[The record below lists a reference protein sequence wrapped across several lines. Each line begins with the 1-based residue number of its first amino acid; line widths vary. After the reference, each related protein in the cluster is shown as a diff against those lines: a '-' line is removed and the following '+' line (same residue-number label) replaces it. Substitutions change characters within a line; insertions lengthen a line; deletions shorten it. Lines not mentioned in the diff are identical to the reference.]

1 MSTYK
6 AVRKLSVALL
16 LVFAAGRTAGAQ
28 SLQFPLQFDFLN
40 PGARSL
46 ALGSAFAG
54 LADDATAA
62 FTNPAGLTQL
72 ARMEASFEGRGRRL
86 ETPFLL
92 GGRLSGTVTNQGL
105 DTISGPAFSNVID
118 TNGSVGFLSF
128 VYPKKNWAIAGYTHD
143 LLHVHEDFETT
154 GVFQQTTFAGVRL
167 DAREL
172 PQTGSRDVKIRN
184 FGVSAAYRFSG
195 GVAIGAGF
203 STYKLKLTSV
213 FKRFD
218 TNGFYGP
225 ADFSRE
231 AAQATQDA
239 DDIGFGGSIGL
250 LWTISP
256 KVRVGTVFRTGP
268 TFDFDVTERA
278 QPGSPVLASSG
289 VFRVPNTFSAGLVVR
304 PTDALTITSEYTRV
318 QYSRL
323 EEDFVTAQ
331 AKSSGR
337 QDQFF
342 LEDGNEVHGGVE
354 YVFTNVSKNPAIRFG
369 AWFDPDHSVQFKKSS
384 ANDSFDERLSVALSQ
399 GKDLVHYTF
408 GGGVPFS
415 DRFEVNG
422 AADLTSRTR
431 VFSGSVV
438 VRF

>member
-1 MSTYK
+1 VPTHR
-6 AVRKLSVALL
+6 ALRTLAGALL
-16 LVFAAGRTAGAQ
+16 FVIGASRNAGAQ

-62 FTNPAGLTQL
+62 FTNPAGLTLL

-86 ETPFLL
+86 ETPFLQR
-92 GGRLSGTVTNQGL
+92 GRLSGTLTNQGV
-105 DTISGPAFSNVID
+105 DTLAGPGFAEVID

-128 VYPKKNWAIAGYTHD
+128 VYPRNNWAIAGYTHD
-143 LLHVHEDFETT
+143 LLHVREEFETS
-154 GVFQQTTFAGVRL
+154 GVFQQVTFQGFPL
-167 DAREL
+167 DSREL
-172 PQTGSRDVKIRN
+172 PQTGLRDVNIRN
-184 FGVSAAYRFSG
+184 FGVSAAYRFS

-203 STYKLKLTSV
+203 STYKLKLESV

-239 DDIGFGGSIGL
+239 DDIGFGGSVGV

-256 KVRVGTVFRTGP
+256 KVRVGAVFRSGP
-268 TFDFDVTERA
+268 DFDFEVTERA
-278 QPGSPVLASSG
+278 QPGSPVLMSSG

-318 QYSRL
+318 QYSAL
-323 EEDFVTAQ
+323 EEDFVIAQ
-331 AKSSGR
+331 ARTSGR
-337 QDQFF
+337 QNQFF
-342 LEDGNEVHGGVE
+342 VEDGNEVHGGVE
-354 YVFTNVSKNPAIRFG
+354 YVFTNVAKNPAIRFG
-369 AWFDPDHSVQFKKSS
+369 AWFDPDHSVQFRPSS

-408 GGGVPFS
+408 GAGVPITE
-415 DRFEVNG
+415 RFEVNG
-422 AADLTSRTR
+422 AGDITSRTR
-431 VFSGSVV
+431 VYSASVV